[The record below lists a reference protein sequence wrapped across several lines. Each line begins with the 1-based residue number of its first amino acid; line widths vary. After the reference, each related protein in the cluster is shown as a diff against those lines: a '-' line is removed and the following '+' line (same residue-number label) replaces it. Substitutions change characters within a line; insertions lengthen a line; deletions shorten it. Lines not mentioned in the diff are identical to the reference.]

1 MGATLDLLREMF
13 PGKAMLTADDVAKV
27 LGRDGNRAGREAV
40 TAGLR
45 RGDLLPGLRKVMG
58 RWLVPITALADWID
72 GLAEPAQVSAP
83 PVGPAPRSVAS
94 QPRHAMDAPRR
105 GRLPNKV
112 REAQRRARA
121 NHFMGEVLALL
132 EAKSLRATLQ
142 SV

>member
-13 PGKAMLTADDVAKV
+13 PGKAMLTAEDVARV
-27 LGRDGNRAGREAV
+27 LGRESNRAGREAV
-40 TAGLR
+40 AAGLR

-72 GLAEPAQVSAP
+72 GLAESAKTSGP
-83 PVGPAPRSVAS
+83 QVGPARRSVVPNS
-94 QPRHAMDAPRR
+94 QQAADEPRR
-105 GRLPNKV
+105 GRLPNKL

-121 NHFMGEVLALL
+121 NHFMSEVLALL
-132 EAKSLRATLQ
+132 EAESLRTTLR